1 VENRVSIR
9 YKCQT
14 QVETNIA
21 CDNCGLVFSIYGVF
35 SNCPDCGR
43 LNAKVIFEKIE
54 L

>member
-1 VENRVSIR
+1 MIKHYQEKIL
-9 YKCQT
+9 
-14 QVETNIA
+14 ETNIA